1 MTRGRIWFLH
11 LYSCLRITD
20 LEVLYQKMR
29 KWGLELRSS
38 NSFAD
43 CFEIKEGADTEYK
56 IVPTSI
62 PVDNI
67 NFKHWKLKTKNNKY
81 YILEYDEQC
90 KETEIFSANV
100 NNSNSYISEF
110 VFLLA
115 FPICVFYFMQKFN
128 VLEHSVLPG
137 WMSCLFLIVICIIY
151 LGHFGAL
158 LTSFFQ
164 TRHYINNNE
173 KVKQSGGEFLLRI
186 AISCIVNFLQIMLVI
201 IVFGELRKVK
211 LR

>member
-1 MTRGRIWFLH
+1 MIRGRIWFLH

-38 NSFAD
+38 NSCAD
-43 CFEIKEGADTEYK
+43 CFEIKEGAETEYK

-67 NFKHWKLKTKNNKY
+67 NFEHWKLITKNNKY
-81 YILEYDEQC
+81 YILEYDKQC
-90 KETEIFSANV
+90 KEIEIFSANV
-100 NNSNSYISEF
+100 NNANSYISEF

-128 VLEHSVLPG
+128 VLEHSVLPS
-137 WMSCLFLIVICIIY
+137 WINYLFMIAICIIY
-151 LGHFGAL
+151 LGHFVTL
-158 LTSFFQ
+158 FTSFFQ
-164 TRHYINNNE
+164 TRHYIKDKE
-173 KVKQSGGEFLLRI
+173 KVKRSGGEFLLRI
-186 AISCIVNFLQIMLVI
+186 AISCIVNVLQIMLVI
-201 IVFGELRKVK
+201 IVFWGITKS
-211 LR
+211 